1 MTFVSPMGAYI
12 NTSNNSVLSGLDEL
26 LYMLQQSIPSTQ
38 PLGTTTT
45 SGVFADDNISR
56 VVSNSGSA
64 IVNTAMKYLGYN
76 ESNGSYLKFTDGR
89 EIAWCAAFVS
99 YVVKETLG
107 DSTPAG
113 FGSASV
119 STLRSWGESN
129 GRYISRSQWNQVKPG
144 DIMIQKENGASH
156 TGIVTKVDPDG
167 TIHTI
172 EGNTSDMVAERTYKP
187 GSKGYNKISGFIMM

>member
-1 MTFVSPMGAYI
+1 MTYVSPMGAYI
-12 NTSNNSVLSGLDEL
+12 NTSNESVLSGIDSLIS
-26 LYMLQQSIPSTQ
+26 MLRDSISSMQEYTSEN
-38 PLGTTTT
+38 GT
-45 SGVFADDNISR
+45 FEEDNISR

-64 IVNTAMKYLGYN
+64 IVDTAMKYLGYN
-76 ESNGSYLKFTDGR
+76 ESNGSYLKFTNDE
-89 EIAWCAAFVS
+89 EIAWCAAFVT

-107 DSTPAG
+107 SDTPSG
-113 FGSASV
+113 FGSNAV
-119 STLRSWGESN
+119 SDLRDWGNAN
-129 GRYISRSQWNQVKPG
+129 GRYISRSQWSQVKPG

-187 GSKGYNKISGFIMM
+187 GSSGYNKISGFVIM

>member
-1 MTFVSPMGAYI
+1 MLRDSVSAMQEY
-12 NTSNNSVLSGLDEL
+12 NSANGNFEE
-26 LYMLQQSIPSTQ
+26 
-38 PLGTTTT
+38 
-45 SGVFADDNISR
+45 DNISR

-64 IVNTAMKYLGYN
+64 IVDTAMKYLGYK
-76 ESNGSYLKFTDGR
+76 ESNGSYLKFTQGR
-89 EIAWCAAFVS
+89 VEAWCADFVT

-107 DSTPAG
+107 SDTPAG
-113 FGSASV
+113 FGSAAV
-119 STLRSWGESN
+119 SGLRDWGKAN
-129 GRYISRSQWNQVKPG
+129 GRYISRSQWSQVKPG

-187 GSKGYNKISGFIMM
+187 GSSGYNKISGFVIM